1 VENTTLHV
9 KHALAGSPLRQPVY
23 AIVFLILLGAML
35 LLGAYNFLWPLYGGA
50 PLILQTFITGSFIA
64 VLFSLPAVAVVWYL
78 DRREHE
84 WPWLLVGAGLW
95 GAVVSASISTL
106 LGSALYGF
114 FLRAVK
120 QTGGTFAG
128 MSAETI
134 TTVFATP
141 IVEELIKGIAIV
153 ILFGLRRTDFD
164 DLRDGLVYGAMVG
177 LGFNAA
183 QYAVNLLDAF
193 VISGR
198 PPYLGLGALQ
208 FVFLGVNGHFI
219 YSALFGAGFGLSRQ
233 THDARI
239 KILAPIGGILLAV
252 LANILANS
260 LGSALLNSIAFA
272 LTGERLSLVATRGY
286 IIWIATALATLVTH
300 FWAYIILGFAVMR
313 SEEWEV
319 ETIRKYL
326 FGEVGVS
333 VTPDEYVQIELDA
346 PFQGRMVPGYP
357 KKIAAAILDAQDE
370 LAFRK
375 WHVEKDGGDAEQDEV
390 VQAWRAHI
398 AQLRTRGQ
406 TSAHA

>member
-1 VENTTLHV
+1 MEDTSLRIKHV
-9 KHALAGSPLRQPVY
+9 LTGSPLRQPAYGVL
-23 AIVFLILLGAML
+23 FLIVIFALL
-35 LLGAYNFLWPLYGGA
+35 LLGAYNLLWPLYGGA
-50 PLILQTFITGSFIA
+50 PLIVQTFITGTLVAILVSI
-64 VLFSLPAVAVVWYL
+64 PAVAVVWYL

-84 WPWLLVGAGLW
+84 WPWLLVGAALW
-95 GAVVSASISTL
+95 GAVVSASMSSL

-114 FLRAVK
+114 FLRVAK
-120 QTGGTFAG
+120 QAGGSFIG

-141 IVEELIKGIAIV
+141 IVEELIKGMAILV
-153 ILFGLRRTDFD
+153 LFWLLRADFD

-193 VISGR
+193 IVSGR

-219 YSALFGAGFGLSRQ
+219 YSALFGAGFGFSRQ
-233 THDARI
+233 THDARL
-239 KILAPIGGILLAV
+239 KILAPLGGIVLAI

-260 LGSALLNSIAFA
+260 IGSSLINSIAFA
-272 LTGERLSLVATRGY
+272 LTGERLSLVMTRGY
-286 IIWIATALATLVTH
+286 IIWISTALATIAVH
-300 FWAYIILGFAVMR
+300 FWAYLILGISVLR
-313 SEEWEV
+313 SEVWEV
-319 ETIRKYL
+319 KTIRDYL
-326 FGEVGVS
+326 FSEVGVS

-346 PFQGRMVPGYP
+346 PFQGRVVPGYP

-375 WHVEKDGGDAEQDEV
+375 WHVERDGGDVEQDEL
-390 VQAWRAHI
+390 VQAWRARI
-398 AQLRTRGQ
+398 AQLRALGKK
-406 TSAHA
+406 

>member
-1 VENTTLHV
+1 MEDTSLRIKHV
-9 KHALAGSPLRQPVY
+9 LTGSPLRQPVY
-23 AIVFLILLGAML
+23 AVLFGIALIALL
-35 LLGAYNFLWPLYGGA
+35 LLGAYNLLWPLYGGA
-50 PLILQTFITGSFIA
+50 PLILQTFITGAFVAIIVSI
-64 VLFSLPAVAVVWYL
+64 PAVAVVWYL

-84 WPWLLVGAGLW
+84 WPWLLLGAALW
-95 GAVVSASISTL
+95 GAVVSASMSSL

-114 FLRAVK
+114 FLRAAK
-120 QTGGTFAG
+120 QTGGTFMG
-128 MSAETI
+128 MTADSV

-141 IVEELIKGIAIV
+141 IVEEIIKGIAIL
-153 ILFGLRRTDFD
+153 ILFWLLRADFD

-233 THDARI
+233 LHDARL
-239 KILAPIGGILLAV
+239 KILAPLGGILLAI

-260 LGSALLNSIAFA
+260 VGSYLINSIAFA
-272 LTGERLSLVATRGY
+272 LTHERLSLVTTRGY
-286 IIWIATALATLVTH
+286 IIWISTALATGVIH
-300 FWAYIILGFAVMR
+300 FWAYILLVIAVIR
-313 SEEWEV
+313 SEAWEV
-319 ETIRKYL
+319 KTIREYL
-326 FGEVGVS
+326 FSEVGVS

-357 KKIAAAILDAQDE
+357 KKIATAILDAQDE

-375 WHVEKDGGDAEQDEV
+375 WHVEHDGGDVEQDEM
-390 VQAWRAHI
+390 VQAWRAYI
-398 AQLRTRGQ
+398 AQLRTRGRA
-406 TSAHA
+406 SAH